1 MIKRGYNKNEV
12 QRQILNTNTIEKTQL
27 LNRENRRT
35 SKQNSANILTQDRT
49 LPDIKKSINKHCK
62 F

>member
-12 QRQILNTNTIEKTQL
+12 QRQILKTNTIERTQL

-35 SKQNSANILTQDRT
+35 SKQNSANILT
-49 LPDIKKSINKHCK
+49 
-62 F
+62 

>member
-35 SKQNSANILTQDRT
+35 SKQNSANILT
-49 LPDIKKSINKHCK
+49 
-62 F
+62 